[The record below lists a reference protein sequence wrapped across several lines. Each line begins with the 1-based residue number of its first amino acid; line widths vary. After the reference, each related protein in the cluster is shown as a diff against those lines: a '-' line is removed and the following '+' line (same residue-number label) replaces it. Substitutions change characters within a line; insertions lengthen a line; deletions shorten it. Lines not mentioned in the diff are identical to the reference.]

1 MNIRASLHRIR
12 ILLIKE
18 LAQIKRDRSLL
29 GILIVAPIFQLL
41 IMGFAANTDIRDI
54 QLIVRDND
62 HSYHS
67 RDYIQS
73 LGASGYFKITP
84 ATGAE
89 RDDEALLVSGK
100 AGLILTIPPSFAK
113 HLLGG
118 QSVAVQV
125 LVDGSDSNFG
135 VNGLSML
142 QKATRLFSTRNIRLT
157 TAYLSRQGIKL
168 PSVEAETRAWYNP
181 HLLSRYYMV
190 PALMGVL
197 LLVTTMLVTS
207 MSLVKERE
215 DGTMEQLIVTPLR
228 PAELMIGKLL
238 PFVLIGL
245 IEVTLALGVIR
256 GVFGIPLR
264 GNVLL
269 LYAFSGLF
277 LLTTLGMGLLV
288 STLVKTQQQA
298 MMVAAFF
305 VLMPFVLLS
314 GFIFPVENMP
324 AAIQT
329 LAAFIPLKYYLEIV
343 RGLFLKGTGF
353 NELWYPALILF
364 LWGVGILAIA
374 SLKFRKKM
382 D

>member
-1 MNIRASLHRIR
+1 MNTSASLHRIR
-12 ILLIKE
+12 SLLIKE

-54 QLIVRDND
+54 HLIVRDND

-67 RDYIQS
+67 RDYVQS

-100 AGLILTIPPSFAK
+100 AGLILTIPPDFAK
-113 HLLGG
+113 HLLGD
-118 QSVAVQV
+118 QSVVVQV

-142 QKATRLFSTRNIRLT
+142 QKATRLFSTRNIRLM
-157 TAYLSRQGIKL
+157 TAQLSRQGIKL

-288 STLVKTQQQA
+288 SALVKTQQQA

-314 GFIFPVENMP
+314 GFIFPIENMP
-324 AAIQT
+324 AGIQV

-353 NELWYPALILF
+353 NELWHPALILF
-364 LWGVGILAIA
+364 LWGVGILSIA
-374 SLKFRKKM
+374 SLKFRKRM